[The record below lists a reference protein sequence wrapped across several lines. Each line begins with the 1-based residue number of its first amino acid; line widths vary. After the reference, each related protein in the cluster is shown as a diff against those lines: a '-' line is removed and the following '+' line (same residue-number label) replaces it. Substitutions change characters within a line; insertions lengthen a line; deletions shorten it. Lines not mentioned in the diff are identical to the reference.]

1 MSLYGYVCLCRS
13 QPERCVTV
21 RLCLSVQV
29 TAGEGKSVYF
39 PIVPSSLGNVELV
52 VSAQSTQA
60 ADAVRRQLLVEVKY
74 PSAVRLHAAN
84 ECVLFWL
91 T

>member
-1 MSLYGYVCLCRS
+1 MSLYGYVSVQAAVGEMCHC
-13 QPERCVTV
+13 TV
-21 RLCLSVQV
+21 MSVQV
-29 TAGEGKSVYF
+29 AAGEGKSVYF
-39 PIVPSSLGNVELV
+39 PIVPSGLGNVELV